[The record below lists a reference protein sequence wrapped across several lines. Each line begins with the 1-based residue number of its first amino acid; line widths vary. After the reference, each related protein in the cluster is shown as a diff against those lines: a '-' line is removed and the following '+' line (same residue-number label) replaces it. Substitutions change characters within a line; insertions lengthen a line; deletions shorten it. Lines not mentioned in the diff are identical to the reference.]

1 MDGCGGGV
9 IDDKGGSGWI
19 DAVSASVATGT
30 SVGRTPSI
38 VVESCSS
45 DDGGISAF
53 ALYNF
58 SFWKN

>member
-9 IDDKGGSGWI
+9 IDDKGGSGGI
-19 DAVSASVATGT
+19 DAVSAGVATGT
-30 SVGRTPSI
+30 SVVRSPFI

-45 DDGGISAF
+45 DDGGISAC

-58 SFWKN
+58 SF